1 MNDETKLSSDC
12 KIFVTNQT
20 NVIAKMPHFY
30 SKMSM
35 NKNYINLL
43 NVLMTL

>member
-1 MNDETKLSSDC
+1 MNDETKQSRDC
-12 KIFVTNQT
+12 KIFVTNQA

-30 SKMSM
+30 SKMNM

-43 NVLMTL
+43 NALMTL